1 MNLIDSFGNPD
12 VIWDRVKRSIVTQSY
27 PDGGLKIMCDFFF
40 FTENGIEK
48 EQNLLVIFY
57 MMMDQL

>member
-27 PDGGLKIMCDFFF
+27 PDGGLIIFF